1 MSSQQQEKI
10 HKPEMPKG
18 IAKLRQCGITESVN
32 QSVKCFVKSQQY
44 GKTLASRRAWTY
56 DDFKFKVMQSRMNED
71 YTLSCRCLL
80 KCLNNEGIAQLVLS
94 PITATA
100 LDFADR
106 ILEWYRDLTQP
117 SDKRKVN
124 LVSVI
129 DNGTGKTISFDNGS
143 KIICTANI
151 ESLKGY
157 GGDLLVLEF
166 AWNRHAKGIYTIMCA
181 LLTWGKQV
189 EVASRQKTTGP
200 DCEAMKL
207 FDKLLYGSNLERHIW
222 IMP

>member
-1 MSSQQQEKI
+1 
-10 HKPEMPKG
+10 MPKG
-18 IAKLRQCGITESVN
+18 IKKLRQCGITESVT
-32 QSVKCFVKSQQY
+32 QSFKCFVKSRQY
-44 GKTLASRRAWTY
+44 GETLASRRAWIY
-56 DDFKFKVMQSRMNED
+56 DEFKFKVIMSRMNED

-80 KCLNNEGIAQLVLS
+80 KCLENEDVTQMVLS
-94 PITATA
+94 PITVTA

-117 SDKRKVN
+117 SDKKKVN

-143 KIICTANI
+143 KIICTA
-151 ESLKGY
+151 SRDRVKGY

-166 AWNRHAKGIYTIMCA
+166 AWNRHADEIYLVMCA

-189 EVASRQKTTGP
+189 EVASRPKTTDP

-207 FDKLLYGSNLERHIW
+207 FEKLLYGSNLERHIW